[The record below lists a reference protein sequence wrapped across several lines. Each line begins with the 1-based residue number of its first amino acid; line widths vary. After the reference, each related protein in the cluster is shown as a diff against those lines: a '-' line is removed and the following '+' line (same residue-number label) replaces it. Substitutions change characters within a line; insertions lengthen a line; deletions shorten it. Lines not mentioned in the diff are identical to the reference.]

1 MILDSNYFAT
11 NGLWFI
17 IIPMLL
23 CDSNFLIFP
32 PHAPFVFYASRFI
45 LFMDVDCCCYS
56 HSSSL
61 ESTSNEIATS
71 LSSHHFV
78 LAAAVADFF
87 GFLMKVVELS
97 TYMCTKR
104 RAKQAGKIIAWLSS
118 YTFFGYTGRARVS
131 SFWPSKRFTLRAKLL
146 SGLLY
151 LIRKQIFLHSSLPSS
166 LCYVTTWKI
175 SMHICDRDIET

>member
-32 PHAPFVFYASRFI
+32 PHSPFVFCASRFI
-45 LFMDVDCCCYS
+45 LFMDADYCCYS

-61 ESTSNEIATS
+61 VSTSNEIATS

-78 LAAAVADFF
+78 LAAAAAFFF

-97 TYMCTKR
+97 TYMWTKK
-104 RAKQAGKIIAWLSS
+104 RAEHAGKIIAWLSS

-131 SFWPSKRFTLRAKLL
+131 SFWPSKRFTLEL
-146 SGLLY
+146 S
-151 LIRKQIFLHSSLPSS
+151 FS
-166 LCYVTTWKI
+166 
-175 SMHICDRDIET
+175 RDYYIWYENRFSYNLRYRRLSAMPRHEKFPCTYAIET